1 MKVLSHEADAL
12 KNGFA
17 SEVAAIKRQYYRI
30 CVGLLEEL
38 KRERE
43 LQFSTRI
50 AVLSLFGMM
59 NWIYTWHNPRIDA
72 DAEQL
77 AGEMSD
83 IFLRGVMK
91 DRRAQG
97 RVEGRGTRFSLAR
110 NDKQFIRRKA
120 HNFGKITREQI
131 TRTSTNIRSY
141 HMATTL
147 QPATGETTK
156 QLVNYRRDG
165 GVAIIEMCDPPAN
178 TYTYEMNRQLD
189 EAILRARMEN
199 DVYVILLTGAG
210 DKFFSAGANI
220 KMLSSVDPT
229 FKYYFCLHANEM
241 LLRLEHTPKLVI
253 AAINGHCVGGGLEIA
268 MAADIRIAR
277 KDAGKIGL
285 PEVNLGVLPG
295 TGGTQRLSRLVGK
308 SKAIELMV
316 TGNTFS
322 FEEAQELGIINDIY
336 ERDGF
341 MDNMIEY
348 AKQFCPPNKAAK
360 AVGRIKRAV
369 QTGWE
374 IPMESALAVEREN
387 QQILFQSED
396 AKEGLAAY
404 VEKRPAEFK
413 AK

>member
-1 MKVLSHEADAL
+1 
-12 KNGFA
+12 
-17 SEVAAIKRQYYRI
+17 
-30 CVGLLEEL
+30 
-38 KRERE
+38 
-43 LQFSTRI
+43 
-50 AVLSLFGMM
+50 
-59 NWIYTWHNPRIDA
+59 
-72 DAEQL
+72 
-77 AGEMSD
+77 
-83 IFLRGVMK
+83 
-91 DRRAQG
+91 
-97 RVEGRGTRFSLAR
+97 
-110 NDKQFIRRKA
+110 
-120 HNFGKITREQI
+120 
-131 TRTSTNIRSY
+131 
-141 HMATTL
+141 MATTT
-147 QPATGETTK
+147 ATETKT
-156 QLVNYRRDG
+156 LVNYRVEDG
-165 GVAIIEMCDPPAN
+165 IAVIELSDPPAN

-189 EAILRARMEN
+189 ECILKARMDN
-199 DVYVILLTGAG
+199 DVYVLLLTGAG

-253 AAINGHCVGGGLEIA
+253 AAINGHGGGGGLEIA

-295 TGGTQRLSRLVGK
+295 TGGTQRLSRLGGER
-308 SKAIELMV
+308 KANEVMV

-341 MDNMIEY
+341 MGNMMEY

-374 IPMESALAVEREN
+374 IPMDTGVAVEREN
-387 QQILFQSED
+387 QQLLFQSED

-404 VEKRPAEFK
+404 VEKRPAVFK

>member
-1 MKVLSHEADAL
+1 MTATMTDR
-12 KNGFA
+12 A
-17 SEVAAIKRQYYRI
+17 SATLVSYRKE
-30 CVGLLEEL
+30 GN
-38 KRERE
+38 
-43 LQFSTRI
+43 I
-50 AVLSLFGMM
+50 AVLEL
-59 NWIYTWHNPRIDA
+59 N
-72 DAEQL
+72 
-77 AGEMSD
+77 
-83 IFLRGVMK
+83 
-91 DRRAQG
+91 
-97 RVEGRGTRFSLAR
+97 
-110 NDKQFIRRKA
+110 
-120 HNFGKITREQI
+120 
-131 TRTSTNIRSY
+131 
-141 HMATTL
+141 
-147 QPATGETTK
+147 
-156 QLVNYRRDG
+156 
-165 GVAIIEMCDPPAN
+165 DPPAN
-178 TYTYEMNRQLD
+178 TYTHEMMRQLD
-189 EAILRARMEN
+189 DAIIKARFDN
-199 DVYVILLTGAG
+199 DVQVIVLRGAG
-210 DKFFSAGANI
+210 DKFFCAGANI
-220 KMLSSVDPT
+220 KMLNEVDPV

-322 FEEAQELGIINDIY
+322 FEEAQELGIVNDVF

-341 MDNMIEY
+341 MENIMEY
-348 AKQFCPPNKAAK
+348 ARQFCPPNKAAK

-387 QQILFQSED
+387 QQLLFQSED

-404 VEKRPAEFK
+404 VEKRPATFK
-413 AK
+413 GK